1 MRRFLFPLLLISLV
15 LPLLPRTQAQ
25 ESDDIGLYE
34 LFEISF
40 TLDADIDNPYDPG
53 DANVMATFTSPT
65 SQRYE
70 VPAFYMQ
77 PYEQTC
83 ESDCEAE
90 VLEIA
95 GEGEWRVR
103 FTPTEVGR
111 WRYSVFA
118 EINGAARDGVT
129 EGRFS
134 VVESDNRGFVRVAG
148 NNRYFAYD
156 DGTPFFPVGQN
167 LAWSWEEGGGIF
179 TYIEWL
185 DRLQAVGGN
194 YARLYID
201 VPWFI
206 GLEWEAP
213 AGQYGGFGQESA
225 WRLDRILEEAE
236 ARGIYV
242 QLVLIWHR
250 AFQTYPGPPVVIPRD
265 PPRPDQAVDFA
276 SNPYNS
282 RFSGSLNGP
291 AGVYRDRVSQE
302 LLERRLRYIVARWGY
317 STHVFAWEIMD
328 RLDEMAGF
336 TTTDGVEWVNSL
348 IESLREDDINNHLV
362 TVGLSENNVVIEQ
375 GMNIDFTQ
383 SFVYQDRPIGA
394 AEEQVE
400 ETFED
405 VVFASAI
412 AERPVLVTE
421 FSLNPWFEPTGD
433 DESGVHIRNTQW
445 AAVMS
450 GAAGSAMPWWWDT
463 YIDPLDLYGQHIP
476 IALFT
481 RDIAW
486 DEVDFQLFEPG
497 LVSDAAVEYL
507 PLRLEDFNRQFR
519 SATLPDTI
527 FHVTAD
533 GSAPPVSLTTSYLY
547 GRQFNSEHSQ
557 PQTFVISPPVDTE
570 LIVAI
575 ENVSTAA
582 PAQLLVEIDGEP
594 RTRLDLATGTRDLI
608 LNFPISAGNHTI
620 VLDNLG
626 EDWLQLAYLE
636 VTDYVA
642 PLRALALADI
652 DMGVALVWIHNREY
666 TWQTVQAG
674 EAITPLNFSLNLPQ
688 LPPGDYRVEFWDPMT
703 GNVIGEELVS
713 ATAEVPLRIDLLP
726 VEKQLALRIFR
737 DGEIGDTSSE
747 PVIQPTRTPV
757 AQ

>member
-1 MRRFLFPLLLISLV
+1 M
-15 LPLLPRTQAQ
+15 LPLLPHIQAQ
-25 ESDDIGLYE
+25 ESDDTGLYE

-40 TLDADIDNPYDPG
+40 TLDAEIDNPFDPD
-53 DANVMATFTSPT
+53 DANVIATFTSPT

-90 VLEIA
+90 VLEAA

-118 EINGAARDGVT
+118 EINGAARQGVT
-129 EGRFS
+129 EGRFR
-134 VVESDNRGFVRVAG
+134 VVESDQRGFVRVAG

-156 DGTPFFPVGQN
+156 DSTPFFPVGQN

-206 GLEWEAP
+206 GLEWQAP
-213 AGQYGGFGQESA
+213 AGQYGGSGQESA

-236 ARGIYV
+236 ARGIYM

-265 PPRPDQAVDFA
+265 PPRPDQDIDFA

-282 RFSGSLNGP
+282 RFSGSLSGP

-317 STHVFAWEIMD
+317 STHVFAWELVD

-336 TTTDGVEWVNSL
+336 TTTDGVEWANSL
-348 IESLREDDINNHLV
+348 IESLRAGDVNNHLV
-362 TVGLSENNVVIEQ
+362 TVGLSENNVAIEQ

-383 SFVYQDRPIGA
+383 SFVYQDRPIGS
-394 AEEQVE
+394 AEQQVE

-405 VVFASAI
+405 VVFARAI

-421 FSLNPWFEPTGD
+421 FSLNPWFEPTND

-476 IALFT
+476 VALFT

-486 DEVDFQLFEPG
+486 DEANFQLFEPG
-497 LVSDAAVEYL
+497 LVSDTAVEYL

-533 GSAPPVSLTTSYLY
+533 GAAPPVSLTTSYLY

-557 PQTFVISPPVDTE
+557 PQTFVISPPVNTE

-608 LNFPISAGNHTI
+608 LNFPISAGDHTI

-652 DMGVALVWIHNREY
+652 DMGVALVWIHNRQY

-674 EAITPLNFSLNLPQ
+674 EAITPLNFSVDLPQ
-688 LPPGDYRVEFWDPMT
+688 LPPGEYRVEFWDPMT
-703 GNVIGEELVS
+703 GNVIGEEFVS
-713 ATAEVPLRIDLLP
+713 ATAEEPLRIDLLP

-737 DGEIGDTSSE
+737 DGEMGDISGE

-757 AQ
+757 IE